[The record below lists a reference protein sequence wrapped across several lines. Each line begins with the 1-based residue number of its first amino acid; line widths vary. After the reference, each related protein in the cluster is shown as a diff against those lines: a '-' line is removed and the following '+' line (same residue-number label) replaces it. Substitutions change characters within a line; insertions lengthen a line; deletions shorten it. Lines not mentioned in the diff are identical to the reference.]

1 VEVRVRVRVRV
12 GYPRTYESAKGK
24 KTPLPLSHHG
34 GLSLGPGL
42 GANVGQD
49 QGPMGEVVS
58 QSHLPSIT
66 HTHTH
71 THTYTRRPHAN
82 RTCVG
87 FVIWVKVAPRER
99 LARRTNRRS

>member
-1 VEVRVRVRVRV
+1 
-12 GYPRTYESAKGK
+12 
-24 KTPLPLSHHG
+24 
-34 GLSLGPGL
+34 
-42 GANVGQD
+42 
-49 QGPMGEVVS
+49 MGEVVS